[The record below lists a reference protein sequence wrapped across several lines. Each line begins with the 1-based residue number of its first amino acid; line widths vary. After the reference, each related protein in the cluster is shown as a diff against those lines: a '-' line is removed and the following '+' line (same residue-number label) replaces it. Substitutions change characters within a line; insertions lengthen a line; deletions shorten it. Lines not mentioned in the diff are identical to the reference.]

1 MRAILTGRNAPSFA
15 RCPIHAS
22 RQRWG
27 NIVPWHLRRER
38 LGAVITRAAADDD
51 ANFLL
56 DDFERLLS
64 PRSTMVAIIQM
75 SNCSVPCCR

>member
-1 MRAILTGRNAPSFA
+1 M
-15 RCPIHAS
+15 
-22 RQRWG
+22 
-27 NIVPWHLRRER
+27 
-38 LGAVITRAAADDD
+38 ITRAAADDD